1 MRNQDENYYDI
12 LSVAKTA
19 TQEEIKKAWRKKAF
33 EFHPDRGGSDKMMFK
48 INWAYEQ
55 LSNPE
60 SRRNYDRSNTYQQ
73 QTNKE
78 RPHQQQ
84 KTNNTHAKKEPREE
98 APENYDNA
106 VFVDGIGSKDKSGS
120 TTYVKRGDYVYYPAQ
135 FNNKFLFWQRK
146 DIEYYRAVVT
156 KVYSRKQNNFRVTPL
171 FVVEVEGFQQII
183 FLNDYAKHWYSQ
195 KTFTYRERV
204 KAIKALVIWAVSI
217 SILIYLIAQ

>member
-12 LSVAKTA
+12 LSVARTA

-106 VFVDGIGSKDKSGS
+106 VFVDGIGIEFISQVPEVSGR
-120 TTYVKRGDYVYYPAQ
+120 V
-135 FNNKFLFWQRK
+135 
-146 DIEYYRAVVT
+146 AVEFPIC
-156 KVYSRKQNNFRVTPL
+156 RFFFPICL
-171 FVVEVEGFQQII
+171 GGG
-183 FLNDYAKHWYSQ
+183 
-195 KTFTYRERV
+195 RE
-204 KAIKALVIWAVSI
+204 AHIHL
-217 SILIYLIAQ
+217 